1 MTVGEKIQMYRKQLD
16 LSQEELGQKLL
27 VSRQTIS
34 LWEKDQTVPTIDN
47 LIRLRE
53 IFGVSVDEILGF
65 ENIEQNDE
73 NLPNESYRFT
83 FSKQE
88 LNEIYRLQRKS
99 IYKRPI
105 IFTVLCIL
113 MIVFFIGSS
122 APDVMIGFSFGMF
135 LIGAVS
141 HIKGIRAYSKAWKN
155 STERI
160 CKSVYEYKVFENYIS
175 VNIYRENEKIRES
188 KCFFTD
194 IEQIQQ
200 FGKWLFLQFGGQS
213 FIIRKSDL
221 KENSAFYSYMYK
233 NPSRITEKP
242 MNNKWK
248 VLSVILFVASLLSIF
263 GALGLVAMVSSKNR
277 LFVENMWLFFLL
289 TPIPIASIVLGFV
302 LKLKNYKYKKN
313 IIVGIIMVALLC
325 IYGSFSF
332 IFANV
337 YDHSEEP
344 IVRAE
349 QTIGINIP
357 EHKQISTQDWT
368 KGTQSV
374 SRGYI
379 YYTSDI
385 YFENS
390 AVADFEKQLAKD
402 NKWLSSVSNDLIGIT
417 LPMNDYGFYDYVLI
431 YNVDTTE
438 YNTLPNG
445 SGKYRFINILYRLEE
460 NQMKIVEYDID
471 YVK

>member
-1 MTVGEKIQMYRKQLD
+1 MTVGEKIQKYRKDLD

-65 ENIEQNDE
+65 ETIEQNKE
-73 NLPNESYRFT
+73 ILPNELYRFT
-83 FSKQE
+83 FSKEE
-88 LNEIYRLQRKS
+88 LSEIYRLQRKS
-99 IYKRPI
+99 VYKSPL
-105 IFTVLCIL
+105 IFTILCIL

-135 LIGAVS
+135 LIGVVS

-233 NPSRITEKP
+233 NPSKIVEP
-242 MNNKWK
+242 PVSNKWRTI
-248 VLSVILFVASLLSIF
+248 SIILFVASLLSIM
-263 GALGLVAMVSSKNR
+263 GALALVGTVSNANG

-289 TPIPIASIVLGFV
+289 TPIPITSIIFGFI
-302 LKLKNYKYKKN
+302 LKSKGYKYKKN
-313 IIVGIIMVALLC
+313 IIVGFIMTFFLC
-325 IYGSFSF
+325 IYGLFTF
-332 IFANV
+332 MF
-337 YDHSEEP
+337 
-344 IVRAE
+344 
-349 QTIGINIP
+349 
-357 EHKQISTQDWT
+357 
-368 KGTQSV
+368 
-374 SRGYI
+374 
-379 YYTSDI
+379 
-385 YFENS
+385 
-390 AVADFEKQLAKD
+390 
-402 NKWLSSVSNDLIGIT
+402 
-417 LPMNDYGFYDYVLI
+417 
-431 YNVDTTE
+431 
-438 YNTLPNG
+438 
-445 SGKYRFINILYRLEE
+445 
-460 NQMKIVEYDID
+460 
-471 YVK
+471 

>member
-1 MTVGEKIQMYRKQLD
+1 MTVGEKIQAYRKRLGM
-16 LSQEELGQKLL
+16 SQEELGQKLL

-47 LIRLRE
+47 LMRLSD
-53 IFGVSVDEILGF
+53 IFGISVDEKLNS
-65 ENIEQNDE
+65 ENKEQNAE
-73 NLPNESYRFT
+73 IQPNESYRFT

-99 IYKRPI
+99 IYKRTI

-122 APDVMIGFSFGMF
+122 APDVMIGFAFGMF

-194 IEQIQQ
+194 IEKIQQ
-200 FGKWLFLQFGGQS
+200 FDKWLFLQFGGQS

-233 NPSRITEKP
+233 NPSKIIEP
-242 MNNKWK
+242 PVSNKWRTI
-248 VLSVILFVASLLSIF
+248 SIILFVASLLSIM
-263 GALGLVAMVSSKNR
+263 GALALVGAVSNANG

-289 TPIPIASIVLGFV
+289 TPIPITSIIFGFV
-302 LKLKNYKYKKN
+302 LKSKGYKYKKN
-313 IIVGIIMVALLC
+313 IIVGFIMTFFLC
-325 IYGSFSF
+325 IYGSFTF
-332 IFANV
+332 MF
-337 YDHSEEP
+337 
-344 IVRAE
+344 
-349 QTIGINIP
+349 
-357 EHKQISTQDWT
+357 
-368 KGTQSV
+368 
-374 SRGYI
+374 
-379 YYTSDI
+379 
-385 YFENS
+385 
-390 AVADFEKQLAKD
+390 
-402 NKWLSSVSNDLIGIT
+402 
-417 LPMNDYGFYDYVLI
+417 
-431 YNVDTTE
+431 
-438 YNTLPNG
+438 
-445 SGKYRFINILYRLEE
+445 
-460 NQMKIVEYDID
+460 
-471 YVK
+471 

>member
-1 MTVGEKIQMYRKQLD
+1 MTVGEKIQKYRKNLG

-34 LWEKDQTVPTIDN
+34 LWEKGQTVPTIDN
-47 LIRLRE
+47 LMRLSE
-53 IFGVSVDEILGF
+53 IFEISIDEIINS
-65 ENIEQNDE
+65 ENKEE
-73 NLPNESYRFT
+73 NAEIQPNESYRFT

-88 LNEIYRLQRKS
+88 LNEIYRLQRRS

-105 IFTVLCIL
+105 IFTVFCVL
-113 MIVFFIGSS
+113 MIVFFIESS
-122 APDVMIGFSFGMF
+122 APDVMIGFVFGML
-135 LIGAVS
+135 LIGVAS
-141 HIKGIRAYSKAWKN
+141 HIKGIRAYGRAWKN

-160 CKSVYEYKVFENYIS
+160 CKSTYVYEIFEDYIG

-188 KCFFTD
+188 KCFFED

-221 KENSAFYSYMYK
+221 KENSAFYSFMYK
-233 NPSRITEKP
+233 NPSRTMEKP
-242 MNNKWK
+242 INNTWK
-248 VLSVILFVASLLSIF
+248 VLSIILFVASLLSIF
-263 GALGLVAMVSSKNR
+263 VALVLVGIVSNANK
-277 LFVENMWLFFLL
+277 LFVENMWLFFLFA
-289 TPIPIASIVLGFV
+289 PIPIASLVLGFM
-302 LKLKNYKYKKN
+302 LKAKGYKYKKN
-313 IIVGIIMVALLC
+313 TIAGIIMAALLC

-337 YDHSEEP
+337 YDHGDEP
-344 IVRAE
+344 IDRAE
-349 QTIGINIP
+349 QIIGIDIP

-379 YYTSDI
+379 YFTSDI
-385 YFENS
+385 YFES
-390 AVADFEKQLAKD
+390 LTVEVFEKQLKND
-402 NKWLSSVSNDLIGIT
+402 DKWLSSVPNDLIGIT
-417 LPMNDYGFYDYVLI
+417 SPMSDYGFYDYVLV
-431 YNVDTTE
+431 YNVDTSE
-438 YNTLPNG
+438 YNTLPND
-445 SGKYRFINILYRLEE
+445 SGKYRFINILYRLED

>member
-1 MTVGEKIQMYRKQLD
+1 MTVGEKIQKYRKDLG

-47 LIRLRE
+47 LIRLSDIFE
-53 IFGVSVDEILGF
+53 ISVDEILKS
-65 ENIEQNDE
+65 ENKEQNAE
-73 NLPNESYRFT
+73 IQPNESYQFI

-105 IFTVLCIL
+105 IFTVICIL

-122 APDVMIGFSFGMF
+122 APDAIIGFVFGMF

-141 HIKGIRAYSKAWKN
+141 HIKGIRAYSKAWEKSVEHICN
-155 STERI
+155 ST
-160 CKSVYEYKVFENYIS
+160 YEYKLFENYIEI
-175 VNIYRENEKIRES
+175 NIYRKNEKIRTS
-188 KCFFTD
+188 KCYYTD
-194 IEQIQQ
+194 IEQIRQ
-200 FGKWLFLQFGGQS
+200 FDKWLFLQFGEQL

-233 NPSRITEKP
+233 NPTKITEKHTH
-242 MNNKWK
+242 NRWK
-248 VLSVILFVASLLSIF
+248 ILSLILFVASLLSIF
-263 GALGLVAMVSSKNR
+263 GALSLVAIVSSVNN
-277 LFVENMWLFFLL
+277 LFAENMWLFFLL
-289 TPIPIASIVLGFV
+289 TPIPIASIALGFT
-302 LKLKNYKYKKN
+302 LKSKGYKYKKN
-313 IIVGIIMVALLC
+313 IIVGIIMTALLC

-332 IFANV
+332 IFANTF
-337 YDHSEEP
+337 DHSDKP
-344 IVRAE
+344 IIRAE
-349 QTIGINIP
+349 QTIGIDIP

-379 YYTSDI
+379 YSTSEI
-385 YFENS
+385 YFDNS
-390 AVADFEKQLAKD
+390 AVKEFEKQLATD
-402 NKWLSSVSNDLIGIT
+402 DRWLSSISSNMICIT
-417 LPMNDYGFYDYVLI
+417 SPINDYGIYDYVLI
-431 YNVDTTE
+431 YNLDTSE
-438 YNTLPNG
+438 YNTLPSN
-445 SGKYRFINILYRLEE
+445 SGNFRFINILYRLED

>member
-1 MTVGEKIQMYRKQLD
+1 MTVGEKIQMYRKQLEM
-16 LSQEELGQKLL
+16 SQEELGQKLL

-53 IFGVSVDEILGF
+53 IFGVSLDDILGF
-65 ENIEQNDE
+65 ECKEQNDE
-73 NLPNESYRFT
+73 ILPNESYRFT

-135 LIGAVS
+135 LIGVVS

-160 CKSVYEYKVFENYIS
+160 CKSVYEYKVYENYIR
-175 VNIYRENEKIRES
+175 VNIYRENERIRES

-233 NPSRITEKP
+233 NPSKIIEP
-242 MNNKWK
+242 PVSNKWRTI
-248 VLSVILFVASLLSIF
+248 SIILFVASLLSIM
-263 GALGLVAMVSSKNR
+263 GALALVGAVSNANG

-289 TPIPIASIVLGFV
+289 TPIPITSIIFGFI
-302 LKLKNYKYKKN
+302 LKSKGYKYKKN
-313 IIVGIIMVALLC
+313 IIVGFIMTFFLC
-325 IYGSFSF
+325 IYGLFTF
-332 IFANV
+332 MF
-337 YDHSEEP
+337 
-344 IVRAE
+344 
-349 QTIGINIP
+349 
-357 EHKQISTQDWT
+357 
-368 KGTQSV
+368 
-374 SRGYI
+374 
-379 YYTSDI
+379 
-385 YFENS
+385 
-390 AVADFEKQLAKD
+390 
-402 NKWLSSVSNDLIGIT
+402 
-417 LPMNDYGFYDYVLI
+417 
-431 YNVDTTE
+431 
-438 YNTLPNG
+438 
-445 SGKYRFINILYRLEE
+445 
-460 NQMKIVEYDID
+460 
-471 YVK
+471 

>member
-1 MTVGEKIQMYRKQLD
+1 MTVGEKIQTYRKQLGM
-16 LSQEELGQKLL
+16 SQEELGQKLL

-34 LWEKDQTVPTIDN
+34 LWEKGQTVPTIDN

-65 ENIEQNDE
+65 ENIEQNDKI
-73 NLPNESYRFT
+73 LPNESYQFA
-83 FSKQE
+83 FSKEE
-88 LNEIYRLQRKS
+88 LNEIYRLQRRS
-99 IYKRPI
+99 IYKRPV
-105 IFTVLCIL
+105 IFTVLCVL

-122 APDVMIGFSFGMF
+122 APDIMISFAFGMF
-135 LIGAVS
+135 LISDIS

-160 CKSVYEYKVFENYIS
+160 CKSIYEYKVFDNYIS
-175 VNIYRENEKIRES
+175 VNIYRENERIRES

-233 NPSRITEKP
+233 NPSKIMEKP
-242 MNNKWK
+242 LHNRWK
-248 VLSVILFVASLLSIF
+248 TLSIILFVASLLSIF
-263 GALGLVAMVSSKNR
+263 VAMFLVAMVSSENH
-277 LFVENMWLFFLL
+277 LFIENMWLLFLL
-289 TPIPIASIVLGFV
+289 TPIPISSIILGFL
-302 LKLKNYKYKKN
+302 LKSKNYKYKKN
-313 IIVGIIMVALLC
+313 VIVGIIMVALLC

-332 IFANV
+332 IFANI
-337 YDHSEEP
+337 YDHSDEP
-344 IVRAE
+344 ILRAE
-349 QTIGINIP
+349 QTIGIDIP

-379 YYTSDI
+379 YNISDI

-390 AVADFEKQLAKD
+390 AVANFEKQLAND
-402 NKWLSSVSNDLIGIT
+402 DKWLSSVSNDLIGIT
-417 LPMNDYGFYDYVLI
+417 SPLSDYGFYDYVLV
-431 YNVDTTE
+431 YNADTAE
-438 YNTLPNG
+438 YNTLPSNN
-445 SGKYRFINILYRLEE
+445 GKYHFINILYRLEE

>member
-1 MTVGEKIQMYRKQLD
+1 MTVGEKIQAYRKRFGM
-16 LSQEELGQKLL
+16 SQEELGQKLL

-65 ENIEQNDE
+65 ETIEQNNE
-73 NLPNESYRFT
+73 IFPNESYRFT

-99 IYKRPI
+99 VYKRPI
-105 IFTVLCIL
+105 IFTMLCIL
-113 MIVFFIGSS
+113 MILFFIGSS
-122 APDVMIGFSFGMF
+122 APDVMIGFAFGMF

-141 HIKGIRAYSKAWKN
+141 YIKGIRAYSKAWKN

-160 CKSVYEYKVFENYIS
+160 CKSVYEYKVFENYIG
-175 VNIYRENEKIRES
+175 VNIYRENERIRES

-200 FGKWLFLQFGGQS
+200 VGKWLFLQFGGQS
-213 FIIRKSDL
+213 FIIRKNEL

-233 NPSRITEKP
+233 NPLKITEK
-242 MNNKWK
+242 NTHNRWK
-248 VLSVILFVASLLSIF
+248 VFSIILFVASLLSIF
-263 GALGLVAMVSSKNR
+263 VALVLVAMVSSKNH
-277 LFVENMWLFFLL
+277 LFVENTWLFLLL
-289 TPIPIASIVLGFV
+289 TPIPIASLILGFI
-302 LKLKNYKYKKN
+302 LKSKGYKYKKN
-313 IIVGIIMVALLC
+313 IIVGIIMTALLC

-337 YDHSEEP
+337 YDHSDKP
-344 IVRAE
+344 IIRTE
-349 QTIGINIP
+349 QTLRIDIP

-379 YYTSDI
+379 YSTSDI
-385 YFENS
+385 YFDDL
-390 AVADFEKQLAKD
+390 AVEDFEKQLAND
-402 NKWLSSVSNDLIGIT
+402 ERWLYSVSNDLIGIT
-417 LPMNDYGFYDYVLI
+417 SPMNDYGIYDYVLV
-431 YNVDTTE
+431 YNVDTGE
-438 YNTLPNG
+438 YNTLPNN

>member
-1 MTVGEKIQMYRKQLD
+1 MTVGEKIQKYRKDLN

-47 LIRLRE
+47 LMRLSD
-53 IFGVSVDEILGF
+53 IFGISVDEILNS
-65 ENIEQNDE
+65 ENKEQNAE
-73 NLPNESYRFT
+73 IQPNESYRFT
-83 FSKQE
+83 FLKQE

-233 NPSRITEKP
+233 NPSKIIEP
-242 MNNKWK
+242 PVSNKWRTI
-248 VLSVILFVASLLSIF
+248 SIILFVASLLSIM
-263 GALGLVAMVSSKNR
+263 GALALVGAVSNANG

-289 TPIPIASIVLGFV
+289 TPIPITSIIFGFV
-302 LKLKNYKYKKN
+302 LKSKGYKYKKN
-313 IIVGIIMVALLC
+313 IIVGFIMTFFLC
-325 IYGSFSF
+325 IYGLFTF
-332 IFANV
+332 MF
-337 YDHSEEP
+337 
-344 IVRAE
+344 
-349 QTIGINIP
+349 
-357 EHKQISTQDWT
+357 
-368 KGTQSV
+368 
-374 SRGYI
+374 
-379 YYTSDI
+379 
-385 YFENS
+385 
-390 AVADFEKQLAKD
+390 
-402 NKWLSSVSNDLIGIT
+402 
-417 LPMNDYGFYDYVLI
+417 
-431 YNVDTTE
+431 
-438 YNTLPNG
+438 
-445 SGKYRFINILYRLEE
+445 
-460 NQMKIVEYDID
+460 
-471 YVK
+471 